1 MKLLTDEL
9 RARLPPLYSQ
19 EAEAE
24 PMVYAKFFMPGTG
37 WTWYVTEGSP
47 QEEDFL
53 FFGFVVGLES
63 EFGYFL
69 LSELESV
76 RNQLG
81 LRSGTRPGV
90 PRRQAHRCRARARF
104 MTGAMHTET
113 KNYFLVSF
121 LRLLTGP
128 RFTDCSGRGSASQIE
143 IKQGE
148 IKVYE
153 ETICSRGRHRPDP

>member
-53 FFGFVVGLES
+53 
-63 EFGYFL
+63 

-76 RNQLG
+76 RSKLG
-81 LRSGTRPGV
+81 LGV
-90 PRRQAHRCRARARF
+90 ERDLAFHEGRL
-104 MTGAMHTET
+104 TE
-113 KNYFLVSF
+113 VV
-121 LRLLTGP
+121 P
-128 RFTDCSGRGSASQIE
+128 A
-143 IKQGE
+143 
-148 IKVYE
+148 
-153 ETICSRGRHRPDP
+153 PDS

>member
-19 EAEAE
+19 EAEDE
-24 PMVYAKFFMPGTG
+24 PVVYAKFFIMG

-76 RNQLG
+76 RNKLG
-81 LRSGTRPGV
+81 LGV
-90 PRRQAHRCRARARF
+90 ERD
-104 MTGAMHTET
+104 
-113 KNYFLVSF
+113 LSF
-121 LRLLTGP
+121 REGRL
-128 RFTDCSGRGSASQIE
+128 TDVVPA
-143 IKQGE
+143 
-148 IKVYE
+148 
-153 ETICSRGRHRPDP
+153 PDT